1 MKTLLT
7 GATGLLGKAIWEA
20 LKDEYDIVPV
30 SLSGRDNTLSCDLT
44 REQEV
49 ARVIDEYHPSLVI
62 HSAALTDVDL
72 CEREP
77 KLAHE
82 VNTIATRNLTW
93 YSSQIHSAFI
103 YISTDY
109 VFDGEKKSP
118 YGEEDAPQP
127 VNVYGISKLG
137 GENFVSYFMEE
148 YFIFR
153 TSLLFGRYKDNF
165 VTSCI
170 EDLKSGK
177 KIIVARDQVFSPT
190 YVDDFAY
197 ALKEFL
203 RKVRALPQKG
213 EPRYGIY
220 HVVNQGE
227 CSRYELAIEIAKI
240 LDLNTDLITGLSL
253 AQIPKDAD
261 RPLFSALSCEKFQKF
276 TGITLR
282 SWKEALREFISQFI
296 KKR

>member
-1 MKTLLT
+1 MKTILT
-7 GATGLLGKAIWEA
+7 GATGLLGEAIWGT
-20 LKDEYDIVPV
+20 LKNEYDIVPV
-30 SLSGRDNTLSCDLT
+30 SLSGRNNTVRCDLT
-44 REQEV
+44 QEQEV
-49 ARVIDEYHPSLVI
+49 ARLIDEYHPSLVI
-62 HSAALTDVDL
+62 HTAALTDVDL

-82 VNTIATRNLTW
+82 ANTIATRNLTW

-118 YGEEDAPQP
+118 YGEEDIPQP
-127 VNVYGISKLG
+127 INVYGISKLG

-153 TSLLFGRYKDNF
+153 TSFLFGKYKDNF
-165 VTSCI
+165 VTRCI
-170 EDLKSGK
+170 KDLKSGK
-177 KIIVARDQVFSPT
+177 EITAACDQMISPT

-203 RKVRALPQKG
+203 KKVRALPQKG
-213 EPRYGIY
+213 EARYGIY
-220 HVVNQGE
+220 HLVNQGG

-240 LDLNTDLITGLSL
+240 LDFDTDLITGLNL

-261 RPLFSALSCEKFQKF
+261 RPLFSVLSCEKFQKF

-282 SWKEALREFISQFI
+282 NWKEALREFISQFI